1 MHRRIGELRS
11 RKGGWLR
18 RRQPETPPAPETPGE
33 IPTRLTQAVRSDSPS
48 AKRLQR
54 ARAAHRGYFRWL
66 RLSRLAQAAFIVFA
80 AFFFLWALPWLPR
93 GLDTDDYTPELA
105 LTVYLVVGVAAAAI
119 FASVFQELARRH
131 RERLVLLGE
140 FFDETTGLHSR
151 TYLNDRLAL
160 ECERA
165 KRGGAVFSLLVLK
178 FQFSGSIARRTSAL
192 SRAALQ
198 ELAQLIDSRT
208 HPSDLVARLSGAEL
222 AVLATGVDRTS
233 REELV
238 DRLRGELEAALPR
251 LLSGSATAAVKWGA
265 ATFGEDGTSPDALVQ
280 AARTDS
286 ILAVR
291 RLGEAA

>member
-1 MHRRIGELRS
+1 MNKKIGELRS
-11 RKGGWLR
+11 RKGGWPQHQ
-18 RRQPETPPAPETPGE
+18 QPQTPPAVETPVQV
-33 IPTRLTQAVRSDSPS
+33 PTRLTQPARSDSPS
-48 AKRLQR
+48 AKRLRR

-80 AFFFLWALPWLPR
+80 AFFFLWALPWLPK

-151 TYLNDRLAL
+151 TYLNDRIAL

-178 FQFSGSIARRTSAL
+178 FHFGGSVARRTSAL

-198 ELAQLIDSRT
+198 DLAQLIDSRT

-222 AVLATGVDRTS
+222 AVLATGVDRAG
-233 REELV
+233 RKVLV

-251 LLSGSATAAVKWGA
+251 LLSDSATAGVQWGA

-280 AARTDS
+280 TARTDS

-291 RLGEAA
+291 RRGEAA